1 MTRFFEAQLI
11 TGELN
16 NSFLVAPAISYFGRL
31 EQGVFASLGCFGVG
45 LPRGT
50 ISGKLLAEYALGS
63 ESDLIAD
70 VQAVS
75 GPKRLPPEPFLG
87 LGVNA
92 LLAWDRWSNNAE
104 W

>member
-1 MTRFFEAQLI
+1 M
-11 TGELN
+11 
-16 NSFLVAPAISYFGRL
+16 
-31 EQGVFASLGCFGVG
+31 
-45 LPRGT
+45 

-75 GPKRLPPEPFLG
+75 GPQRLPPKPLLG
-87 LGVNA
+87 LGVRA
-92 LLAWDRWSNNAE
+92 RLAWYRWSNRAE